1 MFYQKVSDE
10 EAPKDKIYEAESKV
24 VKELAEKG
32 FGLFEVDF
40 PAYLSPHGIV
50 YQAPDYVGFNRSLLG
65 NSDLGGIAYV
75 CILSP
80 KPIAKKAAP
89 QCPAPSSVIISSG

>member
-1 MFYQKVSDE
+1 MKYFSYFIRRFHTVYAKE
-10 EAPKDKIYEAESKV
+10 
-24 VKELAEKG
+24 KELAEKG

-50 YQAPDYVGFNRSLLG
+50 YQDPDYVGFNRSLWG

-89 QCPAPSSVIISSG
+89 QCPAPSSVTISSG

>member
-1 MFYQKVSDE
+1 MKYFSFILCFIGMFHTVYAKE
-10 EAPKDKIYEAESKV
+10 
-24 VKELAEKG
+24 KELAEKG

-40 PAYLSPHGIV
+40 PAYLSQHDTV
-50 YQAPDYVGFNRSLLG
+50 YQDPDYDGFNRFLLG
-65 NSDLGGIAYV
+65 NSDLGGMAYV

-89 QCPAPSSVIISSG
+89 Q